1 MGERTTYTPGTFSWA
16 DLSTTDQEAAK
27 AFYGGLFGWKA
38 QDLPVG
44 DEGAYYSMQLVGD
57 KTVAA
62 ISEQPQQQ
70 RDAGAPPAWN
80 SYVTVESADA
90 AVERAKELGGAAH
103 TPAFDVMTAGRMAV
117 LQDPQGAYFMAWEPR
132 DNIGAGLVNA
142 PGAMCWN
149 ELTTPDLDGAQAFY
163 GGLLGWTFDAFE
175 DMPMKYFVQKVGDRA
190 NGGMHEPNPPGTPP
204 HWLVYFAVEDIDAAS
219 AKAQE
224 LGGSLMAGPIDIG
237 IAKISV
243 VVDPQGAIFAL
254 YDGQL
259 ED

>member
-1 MGERTTYTPGTFSWA
+1 MPTERGSNERIVTIYARPHDAVPPHFATLARMGERTKYTPGTFSWA

-38 QDLPVG
+38 EDLPVG
-44 DEGAYYSMQLVGD
+44 DDGAYYSMQLVGD

-70 RDAGAPPAWN
+70 RDAGAPPVWN

-132 DNIGAGLVNA
+132 DNIGAGLVTRPA
-142 PGAMCWN
+142 RCA
-149 ELTTPDLDGAQAFY
+149 
-163 GGLLGWTFDAFE
+163 
-175 DMPMKYFVQKVGDRA
+175 
-190 NGGMHEPNPPGTPP
+190 GTSSPRP
-204 HWLVYFAVEDIDAAS
+204 ISTARRRSTA
-219 AKAQE
+219 
-224 LGGSLMAGPIDIG
+224 GSSAGP
-237 IAKISV
+237 STRSRTCR
-243 VVDPQGAIFAL
+243 
-254 YDGQL
+254 
-259 ED
+259 